1 MPSKLGV
8 AWPTRLENQW
18 VLMKV
23 VRAGIATETE
33 VRQHWDIE
41 RLGDWYE
48 LLLVEREAEVQM
60 NELQQQTQQEAQRGR

>member
-1 MPSKLGV
+1 
-8 AWPTRLENQW
+8 
-18 VLMKV
+18 MKV

-60 NELQQQTQQEAQRGR
+60 NELQQQTQQEAQRGS